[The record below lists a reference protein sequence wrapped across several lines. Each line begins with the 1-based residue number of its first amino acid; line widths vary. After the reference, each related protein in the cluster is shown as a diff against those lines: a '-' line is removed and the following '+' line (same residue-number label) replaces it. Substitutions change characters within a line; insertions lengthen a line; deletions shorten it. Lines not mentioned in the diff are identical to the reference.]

1 MSSSSLSKSQ
11 KAAVAQFITVT
22 GASEAQALRALKRA
36 SWSVEA
42 STDAFLESGEEP
54 EGMGGG
60 GAEAEKE
67 FKRFEDRAEKGLINV
82 EGMEG
87 LCKELGLDL
96 YSSPLILVLCFKAGA
111 QRQGALTAAEFTKLF
126 AATGAKSV
134 AGLKAALPAQASELT
149 KAPFWSW
156 VYSFSC
162 AEGQRAIEKD
172 VAESLLRMLAA
183 HWALLPSFLAFFNA
197 QGKSITKDTW
207 NLLLSFM
214 KRFPGP
220 EELRKGWDEAD
231 SWPVMLDDFQTWT
244 TKNKA

>member
-1 MSSSSLSKSQ
+1 MSSSLSKSQ
-11 KAAVAQFITVT
+11 KASVAQFCTVT
-22 GASEAQALRALKRA
+22 GASEAQAIKALRRA
-36 SWSVEA
+36 AWSVEA

-54 EGMGGG
+54 AGMGGG
-60 GAEAEKE
+60 GAAEAEKE
-67 FKRFEDRAEKGLINV
+67 FKRFEDRVEKGVMNV
-82 EGMEG
+82 EGMEA

-96 YSSPLILVLCFKAGA
+96 YSSPLILVLCFKGGA
-111 QRQGALTAAEFTKLF
+111 QRQGALTAAEFAKLF
-126 AATGAKSV
+126 AATGVKSV
-134 AGLKAALPAQASELT
+134 AGLKAALHMQAAELT
-149 KAPFWSW
+149 KAPFWNW

-183 HWALLPSFLAFFNA
+183 QWALLPSFLAFFNA
-197 QGKSITKDTW
+197 QNKSITKDTW
-207 NLLLSFM
+207 NLLLSFL

-244 TKNKA
+244 VKNKA